1 MTPQLIKLLFGGK
14 DRVNAVGEMMRAVAR
29 TRTFPEGGKIA
40 QQIFRWKGSGSR
52 NKLEN
57 CRTIT
62 MANVLLK
69 LAESCIKTSSKSLWE
84 SAGFPRPFWGH
95 FSGAPESIYIW
106 LSTVEQYYRLKLR
119 PITALTDV
127 SRAFDRLHHGLF
139 KRKLY
144 DFGLPRQLV
153 ELILE
158 FISGIQVSLTCG
170 NVKTDFVERGSTG
183 VPQGSLEGM
192 WNFGVYSDNIQNAII
207 RAGRGIVVGNENV
220 RAVTYADDISP
231 VNDSVA
237 STNLALKAISDAGTF
252 NSYRFKPSKCRIVG
266 ADLDGETVF
275 TLGSRSIETKNS
287 GLLLGAVINGT
298 GIFAMEHIRRRAGMV
313 DTHIKLIKSW
323 RTRGLPFRIAYK
335 NLFAAK
341 VVPRFTY
348 AFALLHLKEWG
359 EAHELIQ
366 RTLER
371 ALCCTFGWTVPKKFK
386 ILPGVW
392 SLVCG
397 YPTVSALLRKLKLDM
412 AARLKLGDHKAGRI
426 FRNLYISDRGS
437 FEEDVNIALDEWLLN
452 GSWESLC
459 LKTLT
464 AFKRKV
470 LRLSKKC
477 WHRNLRTDGNLS
489 WLYHNHRVFSGNMP
503 TWAEWVWPKGKG
515 MENFQTHFYC
525 LLIGQ
530 HPAAG
535 EEACCSH
542 VLCRGKGRGPV
553 YLHHYFHCVNF
564 RLNCSFFRDG
574 VNRKYKEYVN
584 DGHSDI
590 PLNVIEEI
598 LERPSGMWF
607 GLFDPSLFDLGLKL
621 RSLHELHRIVTM
633 ASVLSWGR
641 YYPLP

>member
-1 MTPQLIKLLFGGK
+1 MEVRILCKEASIARSWFVEAKGAGREVTEFYIRWKDRRERFIAAWERSKKKWHIDCVKHAIECGDVAVWRLLRDNWKATTRPILDDKNKILTSPGSIHEELLRFHSKSKGENSSIPPGWYEPVKWEKPFKSEDEVLVITGDIVLTCLLKLKNSSVPDNMTPQLIKLLFGGK

-106 LSTVEQYYRLKLR
+106 LSTVEEYYRLKLR

-158 FISGIQVSLTCG
+158 LISGIQVSLTWG

-192 WNFGVYSDNIQNAII
+192 WNFGVYSDNIQKAII

-266 ADLDGETVF
+266 ADVDGETVF

-341 VVPRFTY
+341 VVPRFSV
-348 AFALLHLKEWG
+348 
-359 EAHELIQ
+359 
-366 RTLER
+366 R
-371 ALCCTFGWTVPKKFK
+371 CC
-386 ILPGVW
+386 I
-392 SLVCG
+392 
-397 YPTVSALLRKLKLDM
+397 
-412 AARLKLGDHKAGRI
+412 
-426 FRNLYISDRGS
+426 
-437 FEEDVNIALDEWLLN
+437 
-452 GSWESLC
+452 
-459 LKTLT
+459 
-464 AFKRKV
+464 
-470 LRLSKKC
+470 
-477 WHRNLRTDGNLS
+477 
-489 WLYHNHRVFSGNMP
+489 
-503 TWAEWVWPKGKG
+503 
-515 MENFQTHFYC
+515 
-525 LLIGQ
+525 
-530 HPAAG
+530 
-535 EEACCSH
+535 
-542 VLCRGKGRGPV
+542 
-553 YLHHYFHCVNF
+553 
-564 RLNCSFFRDG
+564 
-574 VNRKYKEYVN
+574 
-584 DGHSDI
+584 
-590 PLNVIEEI
+590 
-598 LERPSGMWF
+598 
-607 GLFDPSLFDLGLKL
+607 
-621 RSLHELHRIVTM
+621 
-633 ASVLSWGR
+633 
-641 YYPLP
+641 